1 MITIT
6 NLDDAREIYR
16 NKDMAQALYD
26 EGEIMNGVLVN
37 LHGDEHRSRRRL
49 ENRLFRRD
57 VLEHY
62 EHERFPPIIDATLA
76 PHVAAG
82 RSELVTLSHQLMM
95 NLAAF
100 NAGVDRPS
108 GTAAET
114 HRLYAQMM
122 KFIEGA
128 TIAHSTRDRAV
139 VNAEVAEAMGAFRQ
153 EFLEPSIERR
163 RVALDAAARS
173 GDEQDLP
180 KDVLTVLLRNVD
192 DLHLPDDVVLREIA
206 FFLLAGAHTS
216 ATAFTRSLDNIFRWI
231 ATHPE
236 DEDRL
241 RADRLFVQRCVH
253 ETVRLNPSSP
263 VAQRWARADV
273 ARKDGSVIP
282 EGAKVVVDLLTV
294 NRDVSI
300 FGDDAADFNPYR
312 VIRRD
317 DVGPFGLSFGHG
329 MHHCIGQELAAGV
342 LMGEG
347 DEVEG
352 HLFGLATIAV
362 QAMIDRGARPDLADA
377 PVVDTATSRPYWSR
391 YPVVF

>member
-62 EHERFPPIIDATLA
+62 EHERFPPISDATLA

-163 RVALDAAARS
+163 RTALEAAARS

-216 ATAFTRSLDNIFRWI
+216 AT
-231 ATHPE
+231 
-236 DEDRL
+236 DR
-241 RADRLFVQRCVH
+241 
-253 ETVRLNPSSP
+253 
-263 VAQRWARADV
+263 
-273 ARKDGSVIP
+273 KSV
-282 EGAKVVVDLLTV
+282 V
-294 NRDVSI
+294 
-300 FGDDAADFNPYR
+300 
-312 VIRRD
+312 
-317 DVGPFGLSFGHG
+317 
-329 MHHCIGQELAAGV
+329 
-342 LMGEG
+342 
-347 DEVEG
+347 
-352 HLFGLATIAV
+352 
-362 QAMIDRGARPDLADA
+362 
-377 PVVDTATSRPYWSR
+377 
-391 YPVVF
+391 